1 MQNSSV
7 ERDFTMR
14 LNLDVSIFYFYLQ
27 LFIKLLSQ
35 DAEAEDLKAQ
45 KKEMEDIV
53 QPIIAKLYQVGYIAS
68 FIPFNQDFFCPLHS
82 GFFFLLAV
90 LN

>member
-1 MQNSSV
+1 
-7 ERDFTMR
+7 
-14 LNLDVSIFYFYLQ
+14 LQ
-27 LFIKLLSQ
+27 LFINLFSQ

-68 FIPFNQDFFCPLHS
+68 F
-82 GFFFLLAV
+82 
-90 LN
+90 